1 MLKRTARQRPG
12 PHSAQDHQQ
21 KKLKRPRLPCSA
33 TSQPFW
39 RKQMKRRNA
48 STNFASEREA
58 KQSTKSP
65 FNLFLIEETAIG
77 LAS

>member
-1 MLKRTARQRPG
+1 MLKTTARQRPG
-12 PHSAQDHQQ
+12 QHSAQDHQQ
-21 KKLKRPRLPCSA
+21 KLKLPRLPCSA

-65 FNLFLIEETAIG
+65 FNLFFIEETAIG